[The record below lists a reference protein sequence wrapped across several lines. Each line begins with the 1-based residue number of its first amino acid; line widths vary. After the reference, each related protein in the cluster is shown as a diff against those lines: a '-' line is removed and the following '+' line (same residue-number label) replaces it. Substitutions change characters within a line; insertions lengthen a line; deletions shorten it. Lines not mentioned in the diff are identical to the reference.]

1 QAGAAQPNGRPR
13 GILKING
20 FPRTLQPRTASEN
33 RLPSCQDVVQRLAE
47 VRRRFG
53 RLLADLRD
61 VLVPALHDLVAEL
74 APQRAG
80 RERLLAP
87 LRMIRDDVADER
99 PCDALRARIRIARP
113 EHRALWGGPRRG
125 ACTCGGTLLA
135 GEPLRRSAPVRGTG
149 ALGRRVL
156 LARGRPAGSPC
167 TGGCGC
173 GRLTAVPSRG
183 TRGGCPRDLE
193 GPAAARAA
201 RADATRRDPRRI
213 NAEEGLAVWTADVHE
228 SVVASSSSLSSP
240 GRPNWP
246 GVSESERRST
256 A

>member
-1 QAGAAQPNGRPR
+1 
-13 GILKING
+13 
-20 FPRTLQPRTASEN
+20 
-33 RLPSCQDVVQRLAE
+33 
-47 VRRRFG
+47 
-53 RLLADLRD
+53 
-61 VLVPALHDLVAEL
+61 
-74 APQRAG
+74 
-80 RERLLAP
+80 
-87 LRMIRDDVADER
+87 RDDVADER

-167 TGGCGC
+167 TGGRGRGCGPRRGACPGGGTALAGEPLGRSVPVRGTGALGRRVLLARGRPAGSPCTGGCGC

-183 TRGGCPRDLE
+183 TRGGCARDLE

-256 A
+256 